1 MLTDPTPLKL
11 EKKNEKTKIEDL
23 PMVLELPEFLIKD
36 LKARKAE
43 KDRIIQEANHYITQ
57 IDQHDL
63 NMCRSFIAGKG
74 ENPDEYNFHIDQ
86 TGQAIILNA
95 KKVEDE
101 KG

>member
-1 MLTDPTPLKL
+1 MTTQNSKLKKVTT
-11 EKKNEKTKIEDL
+11 KKEIEDL
-23 PMVLELPEFLIKD
+23 PIILELPEFLIKE
-36 LKARKAE
+36 LKARHTE
-43 KDRIIQEANHYITQ
+43 KQRIIKEVNQIILE

-74 ENPDEYNFHIDQ
+74 ENPDDYNFHIDE